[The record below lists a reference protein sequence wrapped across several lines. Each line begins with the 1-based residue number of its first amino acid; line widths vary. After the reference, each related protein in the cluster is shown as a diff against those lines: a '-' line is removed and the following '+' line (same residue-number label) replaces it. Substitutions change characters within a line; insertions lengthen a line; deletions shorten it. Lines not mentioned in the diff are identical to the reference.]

1 MPLLK
6 VEFCTEKIG
15 LGLLHRRLLL
25 AMKKQDFGC
34 LFESFVFCTEKVN
47 LGCLIEGASYAVM
60 KQTPDNLIEAL
71 RFACDG
77 APHRAEE
84 RRGEGASVA
93 GAPMGDKRSEARAVE
108 PWRPRHA
115 QRPSARR
122 FFSRGYWGVGG
133 EEIRV
138 RIASAP
144 SSHPERPYA
153 SVPSSHQKR
162 PTHRRRHHA
171 RSSPML
177 WR

>member
-1 MPLLK
+1 
-6 VEFCTEKIG
+6 
-15 LGLLHRRLLL
+15 
-25 AMKKQDFGC
+25 MKKQDFGC

-93 GAPMGDKRSEARAVE
+93 GTPMGDKRRAVE
-108 PWRPRHA
+108 PWRTRHA

-122 FFSRGYWGVGG
+122 FFSRGNWGVGG
-133 EEIRV
+133 TKPVSGGLGVPLRKVEICTEK
-138 RIASAP
+138 IGP
-144 SSHPERPYA
+144 G
-153 SVPSSHQKR
+153 VPVW
-162 PTHRRRHHA
+162 
-171 RSSPML
+171 MIGVL
-177 WR
+177 